1 MDQLNARL
9 EARPFKNTL
18 VSLIP
23 TKGFREFY
31 EGKGFVAL
39 KHHSKKSKGLRAP
52 TY

>member
-1 MDQLNARL
+1 MDQLNAWL
-9 EARPFKNTL
+9 EALPFKNTL

-39 KHHSKKSKGLRAP
+39 KHHSPAMWRWLND
-52 TY
+52 YI